1 MTKFEKNK
9 LTLRRWLL
17 GASTVNKSYD
27 VVNRAFDLAE
37 TRTVGFRKDGVTPNF
52 NHPIEVTLYL
62 TTLHHGLRN
71 PVFCYAGALLH
82 DVKEDF
88 GVTDAEIAHKLCFLS
103 PDICNIVE
111 RLSKNS
117 GIRKVVSLQEYF
129 DEMLEDASSPII
141 KGADRINNQGTMIGT
156 FSPEKQM
163 EYVEET
169 DRYIL
174 PMLKKARK
182 LYPDQESAIQN
193 IKYVLSTQISLV
205 RAIHQK
211 I

>member
-1 MTKFEKNK
+1 MTKYEKNK

-17 GASTVNKSYD
+17 GASTVNKAYD
-27 VVNRAFDLAE
+27 TVNRAFDLAE
-37 TRTVGFRKDGVTPNF
+37 TRTVGFRKDKVTPNF
-52 NHPIEVTLYL
+52 NHPLEVTLYL

-88 GVTDAEIAHKLCFLS
+88 GVIDEDIAEKLAYLA
-103 PDICNIVE
+103 PDVCKIVE

-129 DEMLEDASSPII
+129 DAMLEDPASPII
-141 KGADRINNQGTMIGT
+141 KGADRVNNQGTMLGT
-156 FSPEKQM
+156 FTPEKQM

-169 DRYIL
+169 DKYIL

-193 IKYVLSTQISLV
+193 IRYVLSTQVSFV
-205 RAIHQK
+205 RAMHQK

>member
-17 GASTVNKSYD
+17 GASAVNKNYD
-27 VVNRAFDLAE
+27 AVNEAFDLAE

-52 NHPIEVTLYL
+52 NHPVEVTLYL

-82 DVKEDF
+82 DLKEDY
-88 GVTDAEIAHKLCFLS
+88 GVTDLEIANKIASFSPELCRIS
-103 PDICNIVE
+103 E

-117 GIRKVVSLQEYF
+117 GIRKVVSLRDYF
-129 DEMLEDASSPII
+129 EEMLEDCSSPLI

-169 DRYIL
+169 DLYIL

-211 I
+211 V